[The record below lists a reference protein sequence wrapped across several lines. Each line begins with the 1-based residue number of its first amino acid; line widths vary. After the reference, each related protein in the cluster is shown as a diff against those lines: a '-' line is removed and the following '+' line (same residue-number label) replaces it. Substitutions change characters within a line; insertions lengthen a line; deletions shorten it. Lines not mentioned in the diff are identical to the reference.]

1 MEQFCGILIL
11 KTLADEYVKKS
22 DIGKT
27 YNCNSADAV
36 STVPESD
43 SGTAQ
48 YGLR

>member
-22 DIGKT
+22 DLGKT

-36 STVPESD
+36 SIVPERN
-43 SGTAQ
+43 SGTPQ
-48 YGLR
+48 YGV